1 MKVRIGK
8 IKFKNVTRPSV
19 IPRWA
24 SQDIPI
30 IPLVVDNVMAR
41 RRHVPYWPKCVFK
54 KVCSRFSEAVRN
66 GCRLMS
72 NQTAL
77 IATDKRA
84 SVDNMAKMFT
94 TLRMANKSV
103 IIVVWRVTHDNTS
116 KLIRLDRNER
126 SMAHLCIE
134 FKDKKV
140 ELEGGGVPRQRQLFF
155 KL

>member
-94 TLRMANKSV
+94 TLRMANKSESSLYYGELLT
-103 IIVVWRVTHDNTS
+103 ITPPSSLGWIGTKEVWR
-116 KLIRLDRNER
+116 IF
-126 SMAHLCIE
+126 A
-134 FKDKKV
+134 
-140 ELEGGGVPRQRQLFF
+140 
-155 KL
+155 